1 MDQNVL
7 NAQKYLNAMY
17 GGNSNWVTLSED
29 GNTGTSFIQ
38 GIVRAFQIENG
49 LATPNGNLGPATL
62 AKMKSLAP
70 ITLMNPDD
78 PVNNN
83 VCLIQCALFG
93 KGYNAGG
100 ITGIYYNFGMNAVK
114 TFQSDAGLTANG
126 VIDWKVWQGLLSL
139 NWFFLASGGS
149 ETLRNIQL
157 MFNQNWSDY
166 LGVGPCDGIMSRQ
179 TALSPL
185 AALQAQEGLL
195 TDTITD
201 FNSLNFGPATS
212 AAFPGILKIN
222 QSSGNYRKY
231 NMIAQAALYFNG
243 YNPGNFTGTFDT
255 EMQTAV
261 SNFQNFYALT
271 GIGLVTPGEINL
283 ATMKSLLTSKGDE
296 NRKSYGCDT
305 ATVLS
310 PSQATALKNLGYTH
324 VGRYLTGTVGLNYV
338 PKFLTFDEIQSI
350 ESAGLK
356 VIPIYQDGGYYFDYF
371 IGNLQGVSD
380 AKTAIYAAKTIGLPA
395 GSTIYFAVDYD
406 FTEPEVYRLIVN
418 YFEKI
423 HSVFISSL
431 NDMNYKVGIYASRQA
446 CSIMSSRQLVD
457 FSYVSDMST
466 GFSGNLGQP
475 LPKNWAFDQFAEIEI
490 TSASPVFSIDK
501 VAVSG
506 RDNGVGTFDD
516 VPKLTVAEQREL
528 YENHDQENA
537 RESMLKQTM
546 NSLWLGD
553 QPIPDGAWN
562 PSLSGDFRNAYSN
575 SFEIDWLKVE
585 TILECGFGSTIEGTE
600 PNTIAISYT
609 DGNLSAL
616 ASNAFATLNTSI
628 TDFFSENSI
637 ELPFS
642 YRGIFDDLASG
653 VQSGAII
660 PTLEFGD
667 SNSITLNLTLQSN
680 YLKSGDSDLYFVVR
694 VRIKITV
701 DPDRYKKLKQRFET
715 VSVAFA
721 ASLFIVAALAGLA
734 GVFGSV
740 GAAFLSMI
748 ECFGGLAAGIA

>member
-114 TFQSDAGLTANG
+114 TFQSDAGLAANG

-185 AALQAQEGLL
+185 AALQAQEGLI

-212 AAFPGILKIN
+212 AAFPGVLKIN

-255 EMQTAV
+255 EMQAAV
-261 SNFQNFYALT
+261 TNFQNFYALT

-283 ATMKSLLTSKGDE
+283 PTMKSLLTSKGDE
-296 NRKSYGCDT
+296 NRKAYGCDT

-310 PSQATALKNLGYTH
+310 ASQAKTLKSLGYTH
-324 VGRYLTGTVGLNYV
+324 VGRYLTGTVGTNYV
-338 PKFLTFDEIQSI
+338 PKFLTFDEIQNI

-356 VIPIYQDGGYYFDYF
+356 VVPIYQDGGYYPDYF
-371 IGNLQGVSD
+371 IGNRQGVHD
-380 AKTAIYAAKTIGLPA
+380 AKMAILAAKTIGVPS
-395 GSTIYFAVDYD
+395 GTTIYFAVDYD
-406 FTEPEVYRLIVN
+406 FTESEVYELIVN

-423 HSVFISSL
+423 RYVFNSSF
-431 NDMNYKVGIYASRQA
+431 NDKNYKVGIYASRQA
-446 CSIMSSRQLVD
+446 CSIMNSRLLAD
-457 FSYVSDMST
+457 YSYVSDMST
-466 GFSGNLGQP
+466 GFSGNLGHQ
-475 LPKNWAFDQFAEIEI
+475 LPRNWAFDQFAEIDI
-490 TSASPVFSIDK
+490 TATSPSFPIDK

-506 RDNGVGTFDD
+506 RDDGIEAFDK
-516 VPKLTVAEQREL
+516 VPVLSVDEQENL
-528 YENHDQENA
+528 YQNHDQRYAQEA
-537 RESMLKQTM
+537 MLRQIM
-546 NSLWLGD
+546 DSLWLGD
-553 QPIPDGAWN
+553 QVISDDLFIPTV
-562 PSLSGDFRNAYSN
+562 SGDFRNAYSR
-575 SFEIDWLKVE
+575 SFSIPGLKIE
-585 TILECGFGSTIEGTE
+585 TILECGFGATMESSG

-609 DGNLSAL
+609 DGSLSAL
-616 ASNAFATLNTSI
+616 ASNAFATLNSSI
-628 TDFFSENSI
+628 TDFFANNSI

-642 YRGIFDDLASG
+642 YRNVFDQIASG
-653 VQSGAII
+653 IQNGTIT
-660 PTLEFGD
+660 PTCEFGSD
-667 SNSITLNLTLQSN
+667 NSVTLNLTAQSN
-680 YLKSGDSDLYFVVR
+680 YLKAEDSNLFFVIRIR
-694 VRIKITV
+694 VKVTV
-701 DPDRYKKLKQRFET
+701 DSEQYENLLKAST
-715 VSVAFA
+715 WAMYLIPLTAFA
-721 ASLFIVAALAGLA
+721 PFASQVVSFNLPTIWITQIMDAVAGIVPASLN
-734 GVFGSV
+734 
-740 GAAFLSMI
+740 
-748 ECFGGLAAGIA
+748 

>member
-29 GNTGTSFIQ
+29 GNTGTAFIQ

-114 TFQSDAGLTANG
+114 TFQSDAGLAANG

-212 AAFPGILKIN
+212 AAFPGVLKIN

-255 EMQTAV
+255 VMQTAV
-261 SNFQNFYALT
+261 TNFQNFYALT
-271 GIGLVTPGEINL
+271 GIDLVTPGEINL

-296 NRKSYGCDT
+296 SRKAYGCDT
-305 ATVLS
+305 ATVLNA
-310 PSQATALKNLGYTH
+310 SQARTLKNLGYTH
-324 VGRYLTGTVGLNYV
+324 VGRYLTGSVGSNYV
-338 PKFLTFDEIQSI
+338 PKFLTFDEINNI

-356 VIPIYQDGGYYFDYF
+356 VIPIYQDGGYYYDYF
-371 IGNLQGVSD
+371 VGNQQGTSD
-380 AKTAIYAAKTIGLPA
+380 AKTAIFAAKTIGVPA
-395 GSTIYFAVDYD
+395 GTTIYFAVDYD
-406 FTEPEVYRLIVN
+406 FTESEVYELIVN

-423 HSVFISSL
+423 RYVFNSSF
-431 NDMNYKVGIYASRQA
+431 NEMRPTKV
-446 CSIMSSRQLVD
+446 
-457 FSYVSDMST
+457 T
-466 GFSGNLGQP
+466 
-475 LPKNWAFDQFAEIEI
+475 
-490 TSASPVFSIDK
+490 
-501 VAVSG
+501 
-506 RDNGVGTFDD
+506 
-516 VPKLTVAEQREL
+516 
-528 YENHDQENA
+528 
-537 RESMLKQTM
+537 
-546 NSLWLGD
+546 NS
-553 QPIPDGAWN
+553 
-562 PSLSGDFRNAYSN
+562 
-575 SFEIDWLKVE
+575 
-585 TILECGFGSTIEGTE
+585 
-600 PNTIAISYT
+600 
-609 DGNLSAL
+609 
-616 ASNAFATLNTSI
+616 
-628 TDFFSENSI
+628 
-637 ELPFS
+637 
-642 YRGIFDDLASG
+642 
-653 VQSGAII
+653 
-660 PTLEFGD
+660 
-667 SNSITLNLTLQSN
+667 
-680 YLKSGDSDLYFVVR
+680 
-694 VRIKITV
+694 
-701 DPDRYKKLKQRFET
+701 
-715 VSVAFA
+715 
-721 ASLFIVAALAGLA
+721 
-734 GVFGSV
+734 
-740 GAAFLSMI
+740 
-748 ECFGGLAAGIA
+748 

>member
-310 PSQATALKNLGYTH
+310 ASQAKTLKSLGYTH
-324 VGRYLTGTVGLNYV
+324 VGRYLTGTVGTNYV
-338 PKFLTFDEIQSI
+338 PKFLTFDEIQNI

-356 VIPIYQDGGYYFDYF
+356 VVPIYQDGGYYPDYF
-371 IGNLQGVSD
+371 IGNRQGVHD
-380 AKTAIYAAKTIGLPA
+380 AKMAILAAKTIGVPS
-395 GSTIYFAVDYD
+395 GTTIYFAVDYD
-406 FTEPEVYRLIVN
+406 FTEPQVKNLIVN

-423 HSVFISSL
+423 HSVFISSE
-431 NDMNYKVGIYASRQA
+431 NDKNYKAGIYASRRA
-446 CSIMSSRQLVD
+446 CTLVSERQLVEY
-457 FSYVSDMST
+457 SYVSDMST
-466 GFSGNLGQP
+466 GYSGNLGYP
-475 LPKNWAFDQFAEIEI
+475 IPSNWAFDQFAEIDL
-490 TSASPVFSIDK
+490 TTASPAFDIDK

-506 RDNGVGTFDD
+506 RDNGIEKFDT
-516 VPKLTVAEQREL
+516 VPKLSVSS
-528 YENHDQENA
+528 QENLYNGYDQRYA
-537 RESMLKQTM
+537 KEAMLRQIM
-546 NSLWLGD
+546 DSLWLGD
-553 QPIPDGAWN
+553 QPIPDDIFEISPTSA
-562 PSLSGDFRNAYSN
+562 SIDFRNAYSRN
-575 SFEIDWLKVE
+575 FYFPGLTVE
-585 TILECGFGSTIEGTE
+585 TILECGVGAILDSSN
-600 PNTIAISYT
+600 PNAIAISYT
-609 DGNLSAL
+609 DGALSAL
-616 ASNAFATLNTSI
+616 TSNQFMILNTSI
-628 TDFFSENSI
+628 TDFFENNSI

-642 YRGIFDDLASG
+642 YQNVFCQMASG
-653 VQSGAII
+653 VENGLIVPS
-660 PTLEFGD
+660 LEIGTD
-667 SNSITLNLTLQSN
+667 NSITLNFTAQSS
-680 YLKSGDSDLYFVVR
+680 YLKEGDSELYFVVR
-694 VRIKITV
+694 VREKITL
-701 DPDRYKKLKQRFET
+701 DPTMYQNFINAMSNAMWLVPLALFA
-715 VSVAFA
+715 AFA
-721 ASLFIVAALAGLA
+721 APVVSFSLPNIWYPKVVSSIAAQAT
-734 GVFGSV
+734 S
-740 GAAFLSMI
+740 
-748 ECFGGLAAGIA
+748 

>member
-29 GNTGTSFIQ
+29 GNTGTAFIQ

-310 PSQATALKNLGYTH
+310 ASQAKTLKSLGYTH
-324 VGRYLTGTVGLNYV
+324 VGRYLTGTVGTNYV
-338 PKFLTFDEIQSI
+338 PKFLTFDEIQNI

-356 VIPIYQDGGYYFDYF
+356 VVPIYQDGGYYPDYF
-371 IGNLQGVSD
+371 IGNRQGVHD
-380 AKTAIYAAKTIGLPA
+380 AKMAILAAKTIGVPS
-395 GSTIYFAVDYD
+395 GTTIYFAVDYD
-406 FTEPEVYRLIVN
+406 FTEPQVKNLIVN

-423 HSVFISSL
+423 HSVFISSE
-431 NDMNYKVGIYASRQA
+431 NDKNYKAGIYASRRA
-446 CSIMSSRQLVD
+446 CTLVSERQLVEY
-457 FSYVSDMST
+457 SYVSDMST
-466 GFSGNLGQP
+466 GYSGNLGYP
-475 LPKNWAFDQFAEIEI
+475 IPSNWAFDQFAEIDL
-490 TSASPVFSIDK
+490 TTASPAFDIDK

-506 RDNGVGTFDD
+506 RDNGIEKFDT
-516 VPKLTVAEQREL
+516 VPKLSVSS
-528 YENHDQENA
+528 QENLYNGYDQRYA
-537 RESMLKQTM
+537 KEAMLRQIM
-546 NSLWLGD
+546 DSLWLGD
-553 QPIPDGAWN
+553 QPIPDDIFEISPTSA
-562 PSLSGDFRNAYSN
+562 SIDFRNAYSRN
-575 SFEIDWLKVE
+575 FYFPGLTVE
-585 TILECGFGSTIEGTE
+585 TILECGVGAILDSSN
-600 PNTIAISYT
+600 PNAIAISYT
-609 DGNLSAL
+609 DGALSAL
-616 ASNAFATLNTSI
+616 TSNQFMILNTSI
-628 TDFFSENSI
+628 TDFFENNSI

-642 YRGIFDDLASG
+642 YQNVFCQMASG
-653 VQSGAII
+653 VENGLIVPS
-660 PTLEFGD
+660 LEIGTD
-667 SNSITLNLTLQSN
+667 NSITLNFTAQSS
-680 YLKSGDSDLYFVVR
+680 YLKEGDSELYFVVR
-694 VRIKITV
+694 VREKITL
-701 DPDRYKKLKQRFET
+701 DPTMYQNFINAMSNAMWLVPLALFA
-715 VSVAFA
+715 AFA
-721 ASLFIVAALAGLA
+721 APVVSFSLPNIWYPKVVSSIAAQAT
-734 GVFGSV
+734 S
-740 GAAFLSMI
+740 
-748 ECFGGLAAGIA
+748 

>member
-29 GNTGTSFIQ
+29 GNTGTAFIQ

-212 AAFPGILKIN
+212 AAFPGVLKIN

-255 EMQTAV
+255 VMQTAV
-261 SNFQNFYALT
+261 TNFQNFYALT
-271 GIGLVTPGEINL
+271 GIDLVTPGEINL

-296 NRKSYGCDT
+296 SRKAYGCDT
-305 ATVLS
+305 ATVLNA
-310 PSQATALKNLGYTH
+310 SQARTLKNLGYTH
-324 VGRYLTGTVGLNYV
+324 VGRYLTGSVGSNYV
-338 PKFLTFDEIQSI
+338 PKFLTFDEINNI

-356 VIPIYQDGGYYFDYF
+356 VIPIYQDGGYYYDYF
-371 IGNLQGVSD
+371 VGNQQGTSD
-380 AKTAIYAAKTIGLPA
+380 AKTAIFAAKTIGVPA
-395 GSTIYFAVDYD
+395 GTTIYFAVDYD
-406 FTEPEVYRLIVN
+406 FTESEVYELIVN

-423 HSVFISSL
+423 RYVFNSSF
-431 NDMNYKVGIYASRQA
+431 NDKNYKVGIYASRQA
-446 CSIMSSRQLVD
+446 CSIMNSRLLAD
-457 FSYVSDMST
+457 YSYVSDMST
-466 GFSGNLGQP
+466 GFSGSLG
-475 LPKNWAFDQFAEIEI
+475 
-490 TSASPVFSIDK
+490 
-501 VAVSG
+501 
-506 RDNGVGTFDD
+506 
-516 VPKLTVAEQREL
+516 
-528 YENHDQENA
+528 H
-537 RESMLKQTM
+537 
-546 NSLWLGD
+546 
-553 QPIPDGAWN
+553 
-562 PSLSGDFRNAYSN
+562 
-575 SFEIDWLKVE
+575 
-585 TILECGFGSTIEGTE
+585 
-600 PNTIAISYT
+600 
-609 DGNLSAL
+609 
-616 ASNAFATLNTSI
+616 
-628 TDFFSENSI
+628 
-637 ELPFS
+637 
-642 YRGIFDDLASG
+642 
-653 VQSGAII
+653 
-660 PTLEFGD
+660 
-667 SNSITLNLTLQSN
+667 
-680 YLKSGDSDLYFVVR
+680 
-694 VRIKITV
+694 
-701 DPDRYKKLKQRFET
+701 
-715 VSVAFA
+715 
-721 ASLFIVAALAGLA
+721 
-734 GVFGSV
+734 
-740 GAAFLSMI
+740 
-748 ECFGGLAAGIA
+748 

>member
-212 AAFPGILKIN
+212 AAFPGVLKIN
-222 QSSGNYRKY
+222 QSSGGYKKY

-243 YNPGNFTGTFDT
+243 YNPGNFTGIFDT

-283 ATMKSLLTSKGDE
+283 ATMKSLLTSKGDTS
-296 NRKSYGCDT
+296 RKAYGCDT
-305 ATVLS
+305 SSVLNLN
-310 PSQATALKNLGYTH
+310 QAMTLKSLGYTH
-324 VGRYLTGTVGLNYV
+324 VGRYLTGTVG
-338 PKFLTFDEIQSI
+338 PEFSDKFITFNEINNI
-350 ESAGLK
+350 KAAGLK
-356 VIPIYQDGGYYFDYF
+356 TFLLYQDGGYYPEYF
-371 IGNLQGVSD
+371 MNNRQGTLD
-380 AKTAIYAAKTIGLPA
+380 ARMAIFAAKTIGAPE

-406 FTEPEVYRLIVN
+406 FTEPEVRKLIVN

-423 HSVFISSL
+423 HLVFISAENSKH
-431 NDMNYKVGIYASRQA
+431 YKVGIYASRQA
-446 CSIMSSRQLVD
+446 CSIMNSRQLTD
-457 FSYVSDMST
+457 YSYVADMST

-475 LPKNWAFDQFAEIEI
+475 IPQNWAFDQFDEILI
-490 TSASPVFSIDK
+490 TASSPAFDLDK
-501 VAVSG
+501 AAVSG
-506 RDNGVGTFDD
+506 RDEGITTFDS
-516 VPKLTVAEQREL
+516 VPALSVGQQKVLYSTGKENLTAKVAVQQLLDSMWMGDIAVPTFSYTGETEIAKVNTSIPGFDIEKKVSVSWTAEREGTS
-528 YENHDQENA
+528 D
-537 RESMLKQTM
+537 S
-546 NSLWLGD
+546 
-553 QPIPDGAWN
+553 
-562 PSLSGDFRNAYSN
+562 
-575 SFEIDWLKVE
+575 SFEI
-585 TILECGFGSTIEGTE
+585 S
-600 PNTIAISYT
+600 SS
-609 DGNLSAL
+609 DGNISAET
-616 ASNAFATLNTSI
+616 SNSIGKIGMEFDSFFKECDISLPFDPKKTITSI
-628 TDFFSENSI
+628 AESI
-637 ELPFS
+637 ELGNVSFEVSASTDTSISLEISSQICNVESPELPNM
-642 YRGIFDDLASG
+642 YLTVIFTVTLTADPETIKKLKAALL
-653 VQSGAII
+653 SGAI
-660 PTLEFGD
+660 
-667 SNSITLNLTLQSN
+667 
-680 YLKSGDSDLYFVVR
+680 
-694 VRIKITV
+694 
-701 DPDRYKKLKQRFET
+701 
-715 VSVAFA
+715 
-721 ASLFIVAALAGLA
+721 
-734 GVFGSV
+734 
-740 GAAFLSMI
+740 AFLIMLLVL
-748 ECFGGLAAGIA
+748 CFMAFGPLVAMDGAKLLAVINATINYGLAAQTSLH